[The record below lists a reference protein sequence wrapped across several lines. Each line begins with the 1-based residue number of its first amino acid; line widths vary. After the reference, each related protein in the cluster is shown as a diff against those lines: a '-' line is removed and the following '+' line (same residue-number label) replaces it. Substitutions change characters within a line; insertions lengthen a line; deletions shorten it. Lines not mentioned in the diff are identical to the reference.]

1 MKRCLTCNRTYEDDA
16 LSFCL
21 TDGSA
26 LIKDEPGSGS
36 FDVTPSAAPPPATD
50 WSAPPTPAVPSS
62 QASWGPVGLPPQS
75 PGPDWGSNYPAAP
88 GGYAIQKK
96 EQGLA
101 IASLVCG
108 IVGLFCCGLV
118 TGIPAIVMGIM
129 AMNKEKSDPTRYGGK
144 GMAIGGIVLGGLSI
158 IMTLISLIIFMSGGF
173 DLR

>member
-50 WSAPPTPAVPSS
+50 WSAPATPAVPSS

-75 PGPDWGSNYPAAP
+75 PGPNWGSNYPAAP

-108 IVGLFCCGLV
+108 ILSIVLCCSV
-118 TGIPAIVMGIM
+118 FTGVPAIVLGIM
-129 AMNKEKSDPTRYGGK
+129 AINKEKNDPGRYGGK
-144 GMAIGGIVLGGLSI
+144 GMAIGGIATGAVSILILG
-158 IMTLISLIIFMSGGF
+158 
-173 DLR
+173 

>member
-26 LIKDEPGSGS
+26 LIKDEPGAGS
-36 FDVTPSAAPPPATD
+36 FDPTPATAPPPAPD
-50 WSAPPTPAVPSS
+50 WSTPPTPAVPSS
-62 QASWGPVGLPPQS
+62 QSSWSPVGLPPQAPS
-75 PGPDWGSNYPAAP
+75 PGWGSNYPTPP

-108 IVGLFCCGLV
+108 ILSFLCCSV
-118 TGIPAIVMGIM
+118 FTGIPAIVLGIM
-129 AMNKEKSDPTRYGGK
+129 AINKEKTDPDRYTGK
-144 GMAIGGIVLGGLSI
+144 GMAIGGIVLGAVSI
-158 IMTLISLIIFMSGGF
+158 LILGVYGILVIAGAIPVN
-173 DLR
+173 